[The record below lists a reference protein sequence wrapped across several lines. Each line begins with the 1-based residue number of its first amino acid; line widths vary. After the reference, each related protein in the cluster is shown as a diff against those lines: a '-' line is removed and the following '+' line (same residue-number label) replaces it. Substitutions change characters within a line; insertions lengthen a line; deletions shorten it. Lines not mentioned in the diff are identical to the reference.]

1 MTKLSD
7 LPRGTYFTLDTNRH
21 FVVYQGIN
29 DYKNRFCNLN
39 FGLEE
44 ALDENI
50 EVERGLSLM
59 EFIHQFFP
67 Q

>member
-1 MTKLSD
+1 MMKLSA
-7 LPRGTYFTLDTNRH
+7 LAHGEYFTLDTNRH
-21 FVVYQGIN
+21 FVVYQNVN
-29 DYKNRFCNLN
+29 DYKNHFCNLN

-50 EVERGLSLM
+50 EIERGLSLM